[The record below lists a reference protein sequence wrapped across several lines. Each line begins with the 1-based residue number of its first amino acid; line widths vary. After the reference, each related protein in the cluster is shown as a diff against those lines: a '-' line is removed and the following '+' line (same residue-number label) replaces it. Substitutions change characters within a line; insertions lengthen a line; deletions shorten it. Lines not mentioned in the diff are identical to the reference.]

1 MLASSSAAAAAAAAG
16 KAAAAAAAAASSTGK
31 SLPVHACAFTVGQH
45 FTYHASTVCS
55 QSRQA
60 VGYVCKLTSDR

>member
-1 MLASSSAAAAAAAAG
+1 MLASSAAAAAAAASG

-45 FTYHASTVCS
+45 FIHAPTPCSDST
-55 QSRQA
+55 QA
-60 VGYVCKLTSDR
+60 AVHICKLTLDR